1 VAAEEDERRSEPTA
15 RDDYEVGR
23 FLALSDGVFAIA
35 MTLLVLGL
43 PVPKLIHETDRD
55 LLAALRNLEP
65 NAAAF
70 ALSFILV
77 GLYWANHRRFLRG
90 LVRTDGTLLILNLLI
105 LLLVCVVPFTAGVLS
120 IHGRLTTAVVLYA
133 SNLVLLGLANT
144 ALQVHTWHGRLVA
157 GVPGRRRRT
166 EALALSLVGV
176 AVFALSIPI
185 AFLSPTR
192 AEQSWLVLVL
202 IGPARR
208 LGPHLWE
215 RLRRR

>member
-1 VAAEEDERRSEPTA
+1 MAEEDEHRSELA
-15 RDDYEVGR
+15 GRDDYDVGR

-43 PVPKLIHETDRD
+43 PVPQVHDTDRD
-55 LLAALRNLEP
+55 LLAALQRLEP

-70 ALSFILV
+70 ALSFVLV

-90 LVRTDGTLLILNLLI
+90 LVRTDGILVLLNLLI
-105 LLLVCVVPFTAGVLS
+105 LLLVCVVPFTTGVLS
-120 IHGRLTTAVVLYA
+120 RYGELPTAVVLYA

-144 ALQVHTWHGRLVA
+144 ALQVQTWRGRLVA
-157 GVPGRRRRT
+157 GVPGRRQRA
-166 EALALSLVGV
+166 EALTLSLLGV
-176 AVFALSIPI
+176 AVFAVSMPI

-192 AEQSWLVLVL
+192 AEQSWLALAL

-208 LGPHLWE
+208 LVPH
-215 RLRRR
+215 LRRRLRKE

>member
-1 VAAEEDERRSEPTA
+1 MAEEDEHRSEPSV

-55 LLAALRNLEP
+55 LLAALQKLEP

-120 IHGRLTTAVVLYA
+120 LHGQLTTAVVLYA

-144 ALQVHTWHGRLVA
+144 ALQVHTWRGRLVA
-157 GVPGRRRRT
+157 SVPGRRERA
-166 EALALSLVGV
+166 EALTLSLVGA
-176 AVFALSIPI
+176 AVFAVSIPV

-192 AEQSWLVLVL
+192 AEQGWLVLALV
-202 IGPARR
+202 GPALR
-208 LGPHLWE
+208 LAP
-215 RLRRR
+215 RLRRRLGRR

>member
-1 VAAEEDERRSEPTA
+1 MAEEDEHRSA
-15 RDDYEVGR
+15 LADRDDYEVGR
-23 FLALSDGVFAIA
+23 LLALSDGVFAIA

-43 PVPKLIHETDRD
+43 PVPKLVHETDRD
-55 LLAALRNLEP
+55 LLAALHNLEP

-90 LVRTDGTLLILNLLI
+90 LVRTDGILLLLNLLV

-144 ALQVHTWHGRLVA
+144 ALQVQTWRGRLVA
-157 GVPGRRRRT
+157 GVPGRRQRA
-166 EALALSLVGV
+166 EALTLSLLGV
-176 AVFALSIPI
+176 AVFAASIPI

-192 AEQSWLVLVL
+192 AEQMWLVLVL

-208 LGPHLWE
+208 LGPYVLKRVRE
-215 RLRRR
+215 S